1 MIGNLEPEENVMKSA
16 DWLGKLSI
24 ALQELGWTADDDI
37 RVKIGGVAN
46 SGIHQTEDA
55 NPKWA
60 KPYGTVNYQNDA
72 FIVIEAVNRN
82 PVVPS
87 QPNPDLKQA
96 HEYTGKETN

>member
-46 SGIHQTEDA
+46 SGIHQSEGA

-60 KPYGTVNYQNDA
+60 KPFGTVSYQNDA
-72 FIVIEAVNRN
+72 FIVIEAANRN

-87 QPNPDLKQA
+87 QPNPDLIA
-96 HEYTGKETN
+96 HHAKDETSS

>member
-1 MIGNLEPEENVMKSA
+1 MKSA